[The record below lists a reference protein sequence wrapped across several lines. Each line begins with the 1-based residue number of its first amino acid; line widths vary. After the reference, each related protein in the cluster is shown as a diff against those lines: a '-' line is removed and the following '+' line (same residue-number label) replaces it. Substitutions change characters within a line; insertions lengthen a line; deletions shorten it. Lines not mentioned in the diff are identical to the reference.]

1 METLAVPVLRGGGG
15 AVGGLGVH
23 RPVFRTQSSPAS
35 TSLTLPEKT
44 LSLPAQ
50 DTSSKPRFTTG
61 ESQCSN
67 AYSTFCVQ
75 MFIIFRLGLYN
86 MSDLSNSWQGF
97 SRWFHKLCAVI
108 AGLLTRVSCV
118 LLNVNLYIDML
129 TKIIS
134 EEHAQ
139 LIVVNLQQ
147 WVCDYWWQFL
157 SKWPSRLTCCY

>member
-1 METLAVPVLRGGGG
+1 MVAW
-15 AVGGLGVH
+15 
-23 RPVFRTQSSPAS
+23 AS
-35 TSLTLPEKT
+35 IAPCSVRSLPQPPP
-44 LSLPAQ
+44 LSLCQRKPSVCLHKTPAA
-50 DTSSKPRFTTG
+50 SHASPLVSHSVLMHIAPSVYKFLL
-61 ESQCSN
+61 
-67 AYSTFCVQ
+67 F
-75 MFIIFRLGLYN
+75 LGWGCITCQIYQTV
-86 MSDLSNSWQGF
+86 DRGF

-118 LLNVNLYIDML
+118 LINVNLYIDML